1 MTNEQ
6 LQEGNKLIFEVT
18 KFNQA
23 VERDEVPEFHNYWNQ
38 LMGAVQTI
46 QSMGYRFLLDSNEER
61 IVFILDVWH
70 PDLTIPEINLI
81 QNVMK
86 NLITTIKS
94 GSVIEGA
101 PSSVLD
107 FV

>member
-1 MTNEQ
+1 MINEQ

-61 IVFILDVWH
+61 IEARFTDMG
-70 PDLTIPEINLI
+70 IPSKVIVEVVSRNSNLEAI
-81 QNVMK
+81 WSLCVAFSK
-86 NLITTIKS
+86 WYKS
-94 GSVIEGA
+94 QVQ
-101 PSSVLD
+101 
-107 FV
+107 